1 MKWWIP
7 HLWRSWN
14 MCLVITWW
22 SHGRGN
28 SKVSWV
34 GFHKH
39 ESFPTLSISAPVDW
53 APSRFGF
60 TFVSRVGICFG
71 GWIDRWMGG
80 QEYKESIIAKQYLV
94 PCNWVCHL
102 KILPFLYTN
111 LLALN
116 CGHLK
121 AFAVTV
127 QFVILNIAPHPMQL
141 GSYKCYLT
149 MILSGIK
156 YCQAL
161 IVGKSNFA
169 VCILYICKTCNC
181 MLSLGKDR
189 AWILSQ
195 ISTRW
200 QFQDI

>member
-1 MKWWIP
+1 
-7 HLWRSWN
+7 

-53 APSRFGF
+53 S
-60 TFVSRVGICFG
+60 TFQVWLHFCHQGWNMFW

-111 LLALN
+111 SA
-116 CGHLK
+116 CLK
-121 AFAVTV
+121 
-127 QFVILNIAPHPMQL
+127 LWAPEGL
-141 GSYKCYLT
+141 C
-149 MILSGIK
+149 
-156 YCQAL
+156 
-161 IVGKSNFA
+161 
-169 VCILYICKTCNC
+169 CNC
-181 MLSLGKDR
+181 SICDPQHSTPSR
-189 AWILSQ
+189 AIGFL
-195 ISTRW
+195 
-200 QFQDI
+200 